1 MTAVVALLNKK
12 GVALAADSAVT
23 RSIGR
28 NKKVTKNGN
37 KMVRLSN
44 VLPISVMLT
53 GNGDFMG
60 TQWDIIARH
69 YREHRGDIKHDTVEA
84 CMHDFFRYIA
94 DHGLFRDPES
104 VLYRVKYEL
113 DYLLY
118 NINKRLD
125 PKYTKRDNYG
135 KLTSPRSYQKA
146 FERIANHLCKD
157 WLKEGVCPQFQDY
170 TQQNFNDYTK
180 DVFDNFIAT
189 NSYDEDNPFCC
200 DCYPQSILT
209 SLRESLERAL
219 MIRLTTRRMDDED
232 IAVLVFSGYGN
243 KQEYPS
249 LVSTVVYEGFDSRV
263 NYHVRPQDVICISDE
278 RPVAICPF
286 AQKDVIRSI
295 LRGMHRD
302 YGDIITQS
310 IKSSFD
316 PTSDEIFDP
325 FGDDDINF
333 MDFSAKLQEVKIDD
347 LSRNIFRQAN
357 RFLDNNQRQWEKA
370 LENYDLQSMASL
382 AESLIDLTGFHRIL
396 TFQQE
401 GVGGPVDV
409 AVISKNDGFTWLNR
423 KSWYHH
429 KDVGGRYGKLG
440 V

>member
-1 MTAVVALLNKK
+1 MTAVVGILNKK

-23 RSIGR
+23 RTRGM
-28 NKKVTKNGN
+28 NNKVTKNGN

-44 VLPISVMLT
+44 VLPISVMFT
-53 GNGDFMG
+53 GNGDFMH

-69 YREHRGDIKHDTVEA
+69 YRQHRGDIKHETVEA

-104 VLYRVKYEL
+104 VLKHTKNQLV
-113 DYLLY
+113 YLFN
-118 NINKRLD
+118 NIDNRLD
-125 PKYTKRDNYG
+125 HKYTKRDNYG
-135 KLTSPRSYQKA
+135 KLSSPRSYQKA
-146 FERIANHLCKD
+146 FVSLLNRLCKD
-157 WLKEGVCPQFQDY
+157 WLTEGVCPQFQDY
-170 TQQNFNDYTK
+170 TQQNFKDYTK
-180 DVFDNFIAT
+180 NIFDEFIAM
-189 NSYDEDNPFCC
+189 NSYVEGSLFFYSH
-200 DCYPQSILT
+200 YPQLLLT
-209 SLRESLERAL
+209 SLREPLERAL
-219 MIRLTTRRMDDED
+219 MVRLTTRRYDDD
-232 IAVLVFSGYGN
+232 DMAVLVFSGYGD
-243 KQEYPS
+243 KQAYPS
-249 LVSTVVYEGFDSRV
+249 LVSAVVCEGFDSRV
-263 NYHVRPQDVICISDE
+263 NYHVRPQDVICISNE

-302 YGDIITQS
+302 FGKIISDT

-316 PTSDEIFDP
+316 SMSNEIFDP
-325 FGDDDINF
+325 FDDEEINF
-333 MDFSAKLQEVKIDD
+333 ADFDSKLGEVKTDD
-347 LSRNIFRQAN
+347 LSRNVFRQTN
-357 RFLDNNQRQWEKA
+357 RFLDHNQRQWEKA
-370 LENYDLQSMASL
+370 LENYDLQSMAAL

-409 AVISKNDGFTWLNR
+409 AVISKTDGFTWLNR

>member
-1 MTAVVALLNKK
+1 MTAVVGILNKK

-23 RSIGR
+23 WRRGY
-28 NKKVTKNGN
+28 KVTKNGN

-44 VLPISVMLT
+44 VLPISVMFT
-53 GNGDFMG
+53 GNGAFMR

-69 YREHRGDIKHDTVEA
+69 YRQHRGDIKHETVEA

-94 DHGLFRDPES
+94 DHGLFRDPEP
-104 VLYRVKYEL
+104 VLNRTKDEL
-113 DYLLY
+113 DFLFN
-118 NINKRLD
+118 NINNRLD
-125 PKYTKRDNYG
+125 NKYKKQDDNG

-146 FERIANHLCKD
+146 FESLLNRFCKN
-157 WLKEGVCPQFQDY
+157 WLKKGVCPQFQDY
-170 TQQNFNDYTK
+170 TQQDFNEYTK
-180 DVFDNFIAT
+180 DIFDEFIAM
-189 NSYDEDNPFCC
+189 NSYDEESLLCNGL
-200 DCYPQSILT
+200 YPQSMLT
-209 SLRESLERAL
+209 SLREPLERAL
-219 MIRLTTRRMDDED
+219 MTRLTTRRDDDDDTAE
-232 IAVLVFSGYGN
+232 LVFSGYGD

-249 LVSTVVYEGFDSRV
+249 LVSTVVCEGFDSRV

-278 RPVAICPF
+278 RPAAICPF

-295 LRGMHRD
+295 LRGIHRD
-302 YGDIITQS
+302 YGHIIS
-310 IKSSFD
+310 SAIKSSFD
-316 PTSDEIFDP
+316 PMSYEIFDP
-325 FGDDDINF
+325 FADDDINF
-333 MDFSAKLQEVKIDD
+333 LDFSEKLQEVKADD
-347 LSRNIFRQAN
+347 LSRNVFRQVN

-370 LENYDLQSMASL
+370 LENYDLQSMAAL

-429 KDVGGRYGKLG
+429 KDVGGQYGKLG

>member
-23 RSIGR
+23 WRRG
-28 NKKVTKNGN
+28 NKVTKNGN

-53 GNGDFMG
+53 GNGCFMQ
-60 TQWDIIARH
+60 TQWDIIIRH
-69 YREHRGDIKHDTVEA
+69 YREHRGDIMHETVEA

-94 DHGLFRDPES
+94 DNGLFRDPEP
-104 VLYRVKYEL
+104 VLSRTRNEL
-113 DYLLY
+113 VYLFD

-125 PKYTKRDNYG
+125 DKYKKRDENG
-135 KLTSPRSYQKA
+135 ILTSPRSYQKA
-146 FERIANHLCKD
+146 FESLLNRFCKD
-157 WLKEGVCPQFQDY
+157 WLKDGVCQQFQDY
-170 TQQNFNDYTK
+170 TQQDFNKYTK
-180 DVFDNFIAT
+180 EIFDIFIEQWSYEECSPFNFGH
-189 NSYDEDNPFCC
+189 
-200 DCYPQSILT
+200 YPLSML
-209 SLRESLERAL
+209 SALREPLERAL
-219 MIRLTTRRMDDED
+219 MVRLTTRRYDDED
-232 IAVLVFSGYGN
+232 MAVLVFSGYGA
-243 KQEYPS
+243 KQAYPS
-249 LVSTVVYEGFDSRV
+249 LVYAVVCEGFDSRV
-263 NYHVRPQDVICISDE
+263 NYHVRPQDVICISEE

-302 YGDIITQS
+302 FGKIISDT

-316 PTSDEIFDP
+316 SMSNEIFDP
-325 FGDDDINF
+325 FDDEEINF
-333 MDFSAKLQEVKIDD
+333 ADFDSKLGEVKTDD
-347 LSRNIFRQAN
+347 LNRNVFRQTN
-357 RFLDNNQRQWEKA
+357 RFLDHNQRQWEKA
-370 LENYDLQSMASL
+370 LENYDLQSMAAL

>member
-23 RSIGR
+23 WRRGH
-28 NKKVTKNGN
+28 KVTKNGN

-44 VLPISVMLT
+44 VLPISVMFT
-53 GNGDFMG
+53 GNGGFMG

-94 DHGLFRDPES
+94 DHGLFRDPKA
-104 VLYRVKYEL
+104 VLSRTSFELSNLFAIINNSLDDKYK
-113 DYLLY
+113 
-118 NINKRLD
+118 KRG
-125 PKYTKRDNYG
+125 NNG

-146 FERIANHLCKD
+146 FVSLLNRLCKD
-157 WLKEGVCPQFQDY
+157 WLKDGVCPQFQDY
-170 TQQNFNDYTK
+170 TQQDFNKYSK
-180 DVFDNFIAT
+180 EIFDAYIKQW
-189 NSYDEDNPFCC
+189 SYKECSSYSKH
-200 DCYPQSILT
+200 YPLSLLT
-209 SLRESLERAL
+209 GLREPLERAL
-219 MIRLTTRRMDDED
+219 MVRFTTRREKEEGS
-232 IAVLVFSGYGN
+232 AELVFSGYGD

-249 LVSTVVYEGFDSRV
+249 LVSTIVFDGFDSRV
-263 NYHVRPQDVICISDE
+263 NYHVHPEDVICISDE

-286 AQKDVIRSI
+286 AQQDVISSI
-295 LRGMHRD
+295 LSGIHRVFD
-302 YGDIITQS
+302 ATITNSIID
-310 IKSSFD
+310 SFD
-316 PTSDEIFDP
+316 PYLNDIFDVN
-325 FGDDDINF
+325 GEDDINF
-333 MDFSAKLQEVKIDD
+333 MDFLEILEEIKTDD
-347 LSRNIFRQAN
+347 LSQKIFRQAN
-357 RFLDNNQRQWEKA
+357 RLLDRNLQQWEKA
-370 LENYDLQSMASL
+370 LENYDLQSMAAL

-409 AVISKNDGFTWLNR
+409 AVISKTDGFTWLNR

-429 KDVGGRYGKLG
+429 KDVGGQYGKLG

>member
-1 MTAVVALLNKK
+1 M
-12 GVALAADSAVT
+12 
-23 RSIGR
+23 
-28 NKKVTKNGN
+28 
-37 KMVRLSN
+37 
-44 VLPISVMLT
+44 
-53 GNGDFMG
+53 
-60 TQWDIIARH
+60 
-69 YREHRGDIKHDTVEA
+69 
-84 CMHDFFRYIA
+84 
-94 DHGLFRDPES
+94 
-104 VLYRVKYEL
+104 
-113 DYLLY
+113 
-118 NINKRLD
+118 
-125 PKYTKRDNYG
+125 
-135 KLTSPRSYQKA
+135 
-146 FERIANHLCKD
+146 
-157 WLKEGVCPQFQDY
+157 
-170 TQQNFNDYTK
+170 
-180 DVFDNFIAT
+180 
-189 NSYDEDNPFCC
+189 
-200 DCYPQSILT
+200 
-209 SLRESLERAL
+209 
-219 MIRLTTRRMDDED
+219 
-232 IAVLVFSGYGN
+232 
-243 KQEYPS
+243 
-249 LVSTVVYEGFDSRV
+249 VYEGFDSRV

-278 RPVAICPF
+278 CPVAICPF